1 MAKKR
6 KKQAGGG
13 LKGFILL
20 AAIII
25 GALYLYQNDGKIFS
39 SETIRTLTDKASVTE
54 NTKAKAPD
62 GRYSLQLE
70 IPKTIR
76 QRDETIITHTG
87 YTVSYNHHY
96 KTPNWVAWEL
106 TRQETTGEEGRTNQ
120 FLPDPS
126 LPEPRVETSDYTHSG
141 YDRGHM
147 APAAD
152 MKWSKQAMKESFYMS
167 NICPQ
172 NRKLNRDDWGDLEE
186 KCRKWAKKYG
196 RVYIACGPIYDKASP
211 KRIGKHQVAVPDRF
225 FKVVLIYNRKNPIAM
240 GFLFENKAHHQNLKN
255 YMVKVD
261 QVEEETGLDFFS
273 KVPDEVEN
281 RIESIVPEGIAF

>member
-106 TRQETTGEEGRTNQ
+106 TRDETKGTESRKSKFE
-120 FLPDPS
+120 PDPN
-126 LPEPRVETSDYTHSG
+126 LPEPRVEHSDYTNSG

-152 MKWSKQAMKESFYMS
+152 MKWSEKAMEESFYMS

-186 KCRKWAKKYG
+186 KCREWAKKYG

-225 FKVVLIYNRKNPIAM
+225 FKVVLIYNRKAPIAM

-273 KVPDEVEN
+273 KLPDDVEN

>member
-54 NTKAKAPD
+54 NTNAKAPD

-172 NRKLNRDDWGDLEE
+172 NRP
-186 KCRKWAKKYG
+186 YT
-196 RVYIACGPIYDKASP
+196 SP
-211 KRIGKHQVAVPDRF
+211 AVPSTTLLHPNESESTRWLYPT
-225 FKVVLIYNRKNPIAM
+225 VS
-240 GFLFENKAHHQNLKN
+240 LKSCSST
-255 YMVKVD
+255 
-261 QVEEETGLDFFS
+261 TGKTPLPWASCS
-273 KVPDEVEN
+273 KTKHIT
-281 RIESIVPEGIAF
+281 RI

>member
-54 NTKAKAPD
+54 NTNAKAPD

-106 TRQETTGEEGRTNQ
+106 TRDETKGTESRKSKFE
-120 FLPDPS
+120 PDPN
-126 LPEPRVETSDYTHSG
+126 LPEPRVEHSDYTNSG

-152 MKWSKQAMKESFYMS
+152 MKWSEKAMEESFYMS

-186 KCRKWAKKYG
+186 KCREWAKKYG

>member
-20 AAIII
+20 AAIIF

-39 SETIRTLTDKASVTE
+39 PETIRTLTDKTSVTE
-54 NTKAKAPD
+54 NTNAKAPD

-147 APAAD
+147 AHGPGSRHEMEQTGNERIVLHEQHLPA
-152 MKWSKQAMKESFYMS
+152 K
-167 NICPQ
+167 PQ
-172 NRKLNRDDWGDLEE
+172 TKPR
-186 KCRKWAKKYG
+186 
-196 RVYIACGPIYDKASP
+196 
-211 KRIGKHQVAVPDRF
+211 
-225 FKVVLIYNRKNPIAM
+225 
-240 GFLFENKAHHQNLKN
+240 
-255 YMVKVD
+255 
-261 QVEEETGLDFFS
+261 
-273 KVPDEVEN
+273 
-281 RIESIVPEGIAF
+281 

>member
-54 NTKAKAPD
+54 NTKAKTPD

-126 LPEPRVETSDYTHSG
+126 LPEPRVEASDYTHSG

-186 KCRKWAKKYG
+186 KCREWAKKYG

>member
-39 SETIRTLTDKASVTE
+39 SETIRTLTDKASVSE
-54 NTKAKAPD
+54 NTNAKAPD

-186 KCRKWAKKYG
+186 KCREWAKKYG

>member
-54 NTKAKAPD
+54 NTNAKAPD

-106 TRQETTGEEGRTNQ
+106 TRDETKGTESRKSKFE
-120 FLPDPS
+120 PDPN
-126 LPEPRVETSDYTHSG
+126 LPEPRVEHSDYTNSG

-152 MKWSKQAMKESFYMS
+152 MKWSKQAMAESFYMS

-186 KCRKWAKKYG
+186 KCREWAKKYG

-225 FKVVLIYNRKNPIAM
+225 FKVVLIYNRKKPIAM

>member
-20 AAIII
+20 AAIIF

-106 TRQETTGEEGRTNQ
+106 TRDETKGTESRKSKFE
-120 FLPDPS
+120 PDPN
-126 LPEPRVETSDYTHSG
+126 LPEPRVEHSDYTNSG

-152 MKWSKQAMKESFYMS
+152 MKWSEKAMEESFYMS

-186 KCRKWAKKYG
+186 KCREWAKKYG

-225 FKVVLIYNRKNPIAM
+225 FKVVLIYNRKAPIAM